1 MTSGG
6 ELVTHTV
13 LLHRLALGV
22 ETVDAV
28 TGRAV
33 GTAVRVGREVPDQPR
48 RRHRGQGLDPMLR
61 RTDLPLEASSTGRY
75 RLRHELRR
83 RPVPPPRN
91 GVPPAPAPVV
101 VRIDDPSRRFV
112 PRRLAVP
119 LWTLA
124 EVEAAEAAGGHIPV
138 RSRLLRPRLLPGS
151 AYVLPRGVTGLR
163 GRVRDAAGPLP
174 WARVEARIEDQP
186 PDEVIVG
193 RAHGDERGE
202 FLLVVTTLGDVDLA
216 LRREVLLR
224 IVVFGPAPVPASVPV
239 PAPSPAAGDE
249 DRLSRLPVEPV
260 PRAAGA
266 PPPTEADLDTALMR
280 GETPPPGYQQ
290 SSADRRVRVPVG
302 GMRSEPTP
310 FLFSP

>member
-48 RRHRGQGLDPMLR
+48 RRRRGQGLDPLLR
-61 RTDLPLEASSTGRY
+61 RIDLPLEASGIGRY

-83 RPVPPPRN
+83 RPVVLLRD
-91 GVPPAPAPVV
+91 GVPPAPAPAPVV
-101 VRIDDPSRRFV
+101 VRIDDPRRRFV

-186 PDEVIVG
+186 PHDVIVG

-216 LRREVLLR
+216 LRKEVRLR
-224 IVVFGPAPVPASVPV
+224 IVVFGPAPVPVPI
-239 PAPSPAAGDE
+239 PAPVSGDE
-249 DRLSRLPVEPV
+249 DRLAGLPIEPV
-260 PRAAGA
+260 PRTGDV
-266 PPPTEADLDTALMR
+266 PPPQVVDLDTALMR
-280 GETPPPGYQQ
+280 GETPPPGYRQ
-290 SSADRRVRVPVG
+290 SSADHRVRIQVG

-310 FLFSP
+310 FLFTP